1 MYISQIE
8 ITNFRNFKNSI
19 FKFKPGV
26 NTLIGENSSGKSNA
40 LYAIR
45 LLLDENLPINA
56 TKLLETDFNQN
67 LHKWKGH
74 WIVLKLTFKDLDASE
89 AVSFVAHHS
98 QDIRSDEESIGT
110 YALYYRPNKLVRK
123 RLYEFTKQIEE
134 SQENG
139 EDKKEIKNNLEI
151 FLKEITL
158 NDYESV
164 FTCRVNADFNDEQ
177 QYKALVG
184 DFEQGIFPNPEED
197 NNLTLGNISPH
208 ITLIKREV
216 SCTFVK
222 ALRNVIAELK
232 QKKSSPLLQLLR
244 GTTKDIEIIEAQK
257 IKKQVQDLNN
267 DISELDEI
275 DSLTNKIKTSLN
287 RTLGYTYS
295 PNVSIKSELPEEV
308 ETLLQSLTLWV
319 GDDSSSNQG
328 KLDDLSLGGAN
339 LIYITLKL
347 LEYEFYQDQEEKAAH
362 FLLIEEPEA
371 HIHTHVQ
378 KTLFEKYHFEN
389 TQVIITTHST
399 HISSASKVDSMNIL
413 IKEKGYTKVCQPSN
427 GLDTFTCKRIERY
440 LDATRSNLL
449 FAKGVLLVEGDAELI
464 LIPAM
469 FKAVF
474 GLNLDEIGIS
484 VINMSSTVFEHVASL
499 FDDLRIQRKCA
510 IITDFDEAIEML
522 PENPADDTKEQKK
535 MRDSQTAG
543 QERAEILNERYQGNP
558 WVNVFYAPHTFE
570 IDFALNSNTYE
581 IKSILP
587 VIYKRQSDIE
597 NSKAKLSSKDEVL
610 VGKEALRLANKEGK
624 GWFALL
630 VAEALSYETFIPE
643 YILNAIAFTSE
654 HITKEHLR
662 AMAQYRI
669 RKMYT
674 KLQGDLDE
682 MTFDELMDMLSRD
695 SADEREDDLVILVK
709 LLGVELAEHVY

>member
-1 MYISQIE
+1 MYISQLE
-8 ITNFRNFKNSI
+8 ITNFRNFKNAI
-19 FKFKPGV
+19 FKFMPGV
-26 NTLIGENSSGKSNA
+26 NTLIGENSSGKSNV

-45 LLLDENLPINA
+45 LLLDENLPVNA

-67 LHKWKGH
+67 LYEWKGH
-74 WIVLKLTFKDLDASE
+74 WIVLKLTLKDLNDSE
-89 AVSFVAHHS
+89 AVSFVSHHS
-98 QDIRSDEESIGT
+98 QDVRNEEESVGT
-110 YALYYRPNKLVRK
+110 YALYYRPNKSVRNK
-123 RLYEFTKQIEE
+123 LYEFTKQIEE
-134 SQENG
+134 CQENG
-139 EDKKEIKNNLEI
+139 KDTTGIKRDIQL
-151 FLKEITL
+151 FLKEVTIK
-158 NDYESV
+158 DYESV

-177 QYKALVG
+177 QYKKLVG
-184 DFEQGIFPNPEED
+184 DFIQGIFPNPEED
-197 NNLTLGNISPH
+197 NNLILGNISPH
-208 ITLIKREV
+208 ITLIKKEV

-244 GTTKDIEIIEAQK
+244 GTTKDIKIIEAEK
-257 IKKQVQDLNN
+257 IKEQVQNLNN

-275 DSLTNKIKTSLN
+275 SLLTNKIKKSLN

-319 GDDSSSNQG
+319 GDDSNSNQG

-399 HISSASKVDSMNIL
+399 HISSASKIDSMNIL
-413 IKEKGYTKVCQPSN
+413 IKYKGYTRVCHPSN
-427 GLDTFTCKRIERY
+427 GLDLDNCKRIERY
-440 LDATRSNLL
+440 LDATRSTLL
-449 FAKGVLLVEGDAELI
+449 FAKGVILVEGDAELI

-484 VINMSSTVFEHVASL
+484 IINMSSTVFEHVASL
-499 FDDLRIQRKCA
+499 FDDIRIHRKCA
-510 IITDFDEAIEML
+510 IITDFDEAIEIL
-522 PENPADDTKEQKK
+522 PKNPKDDTKEQKK
-535 MRDSQTAG
+535 MRDSQAAG
-543 QERAEILNERYQGNP
+543 QERAATLDQKYRDNS
-558 WVNVFYAPHTFE
+558 WVNVFYARHTFE
-570 IDFALNSNTYE
+570 IDFALNFNTHE
-581 IKSILP
+581 LIKILP
-587 VIYKRQSDIE
+587 LIYKRQGDIDTSRARLESD
-597 NSKAKLSSKDEVL
+597 DEIL

-630 VAEALSYETFIPE
+630 VSETLSYETFIPE
-643 YILNAIAFTSE
+643 YILSAIAFTSQ
-654 HITKEHLR
+654 HITSEHLR

-669 RKMYT
+669 RKIYDEIPP
-674 KLQGDLDE
+674 DLDE
-682 MTFDELMDMLSRD
+682 MSFNDLVLMLS
-695 SADEREDDLVILVK
+695 SKNEDEREDDLIILAK
-709 LLGVELAEHVY
+709 LLGVDL

>member
-1 MYISQIE
+1 MYISQLE
-8 ITNFRNFKNSI
+8 ITNFRNFNNAV
-19 FKFKPGV
+19 FKFKQGI

-45 LLLDENLPINA
+45 LLLDESLPINA
-56 TKLLETDFNQN
+56 TKLLEQDFNQN
-67 LHKWKGH
+67 ITEWKGH
-74 WIVLKLTFKDLDASE
+74 WIVLKLTFKDLDVSE
-89 AVSFVAHHS
+89 AASFLAHHS
-98 QDIRSDEESIGT
+98 QDVRADEESVGT
-110 YALYYRPNKLVRK
+110 YALYYRPNKSVRNK
-123 RLYEFTKQIEE
+123 LYEFTKRLEKLQ
-134 SQENG
+134 QTG
-139 EDKKEIKNNLEI
+139 EDITEVKSDLKL

-158 NDYESV
+158 KDYESV
-164 FTCRVNADFNDEQ
+164 FTCRINADFNDEQ
-177 QYKALVG
+177 QYKDLVG
-184 DFEQGIFPNPEED
+184 DFENGIFPNPEED
-197 NNLTLGNISPH
+197 NNLALGNISPH
-208 ITLIKREV
+208 ITLIKKEI

-244 GTTKDIEIIEAQK
+244 GTTKDIEIIEAEK
-257 IKKQVQDLNN
+257 IKKQVQDLNS

-275 DSLTNKIKTSLN
+275 SLLTNKIKASLN

-295 PNVSIKSELPEEV
+295 PNVNIKSELPEEV

-319 GDDSSSNQG
+319 GDDSNSNQG

-399 HISSASKVDSMNIL
+399 HISSASKIDSMNIL
-413 IKEKGYTKVCQPSN
+413 IKEKGYTQVCQPSN
-427 GLDTFTCKRIERY
+427 GLDSDTCKRIERY

-449 FAKGVLLVEGDAELI
+449 FAKGVILVEGDAELI

-474 GLNLDEIGIS
+474 GLNLDEIGVS

-499 FDDLRIQRKCA
+499 FDDIRIHRKCA
-510 IITDFDEAIEML
+510 IITDLDKSIEVL
-522 PENPADDTKEQKK
+522 PYNPDDDTKEQKK

-543 QERAEILNERYQGNP
+543 QERADALNKRYRDNI
-558 WVNVFYAPHTFE
+558 WLDTFYARHTFE
-570 IDFALNSNTYE
+570 IDFTLNSNVYE
-581 IKSILP
+581 IRTVLPKIYNRQFDIDNSI
-587 VIYKRQSDIE
+587 V
-597 NSKAKLSSKDEVL
+597 KLCSKDKVS

-630 VAEALSYETFIPE
+630 VSETLSFETYIPQ
-643 YILNAIAFTSE
+643 YILNAIAFTSA
-654 HITKEHLR
+654 HITEEHLS
-662 AMAQYRI
+662 AMAKYRI
-669 RKMYT
+669 RKLY
-674 KLQGDLDE
+674 KKKYCNLDE
-682 MTFDELMDMLSRD
+682 KNFEQLTDLLSRD
-695 SADEREDDLVILVK
+695 SEEDKEDALIILTK
-709 LLGVELAEHVY
+709 LLGVN

>member
-1 MYISQIE
+1 MYITQLE
-8 ITNFRNFKNSI
+8 LTNFRNFKNSI
-19 FKFKPGV
+19 FKFKQGV

-45 LLLDENLPINA
+45 LLLDESLPMNA
-56 TKLLETDFNQN
+56 TRFLETDFNQN
-67 LHKWKGH
+67 LNDWRGH
-74 WIVLKLTFKDLDASE
+74 WIVLKLTFKDLDTSE

-98 QDIRSDEESIGT
+98 QDIRNEEESFGT
-110 YALYYRPNKLVRK
+110 YALYYRPNKLVRNK
-123 RLYEFTKQIEE
+123 LFEFTKRIKELQE
-134 SQENG
+134 SG
-139 EDKKEIKNNLEI
+139 EDTLRVKRDLEI
-151 FLKEITL
+151 FLKNITL
-158 NDYESV
+158 KDYESV

-177 QYKALVG
+177 QYKELVG

-197 NNLTLGNISPH
+197 NNLALGNISPH
-208 ITLIKREV
+208 ITLIKKEV

-222 ALRNVIAELK
+222 ALRNVISELK

-244 GTTKDIEIIEAQK
+244 GTTKDIEIIEAEK
-257 IKKQVQDLNN
+257 IKKQVQNLNG

-275 DSLTNKIKTSLN
+275 SMLTKKIKKSLN

-399 HISSASKVDSMNIL
+399 HISSASKIDSMNIL
-413 IKEKGYTKVCQPSN
+413 IKERGYTNVCQPSN
-427 GLDTFTCKRIERY
+427 DLDTDTCKRIERY
-440 LDATRSNLL
+440 LDATRSTLL
-449 FAKGVLLVEGDAELI
+449 FAKGVILVEGDAELI

-484 VINMSSTVFEHVASL
+484 VVNMSSTVFEHVANL
-499 FDDLRIQRKCA
+499 FDESRIQRKCA
-510 IITDFDEAIEML
+510 IITDFDKAIEIL
-522 PENPADDTKEQKK
+522 PEDPSDDTKEQKK
-535 MRDSQTAG
+535 MRDSQKAG
-543 QERAEILNERYQGNP
+543 QERAEVLNGKYRLNP

-570 IDFALNSNTYE
+570 IDFALNSNTHE
-581 IKSILP
+581 IVETLP
-587 VIYKRQSDIE
+587 LIYRRQADIDTSKYKLESD
-597 NSKAKLSSKDEVL
+597 DRVL
-610 VGKEALRLANKEGK
+610 IGKEALRLANKEGK

-630 VAEALSYETFIPE
+630 VSESLSYATYIPK
-643 YILNAIAFTSE
+643 YILKAIAFTSE
-654 HITKEHLR
+654 HITNDHLR

-669 RKMYT
+669 SKIYEES
-674 KLQGDLDE
+674 QYDFDE
-682 MTFDELMDMLSRD
+682 MSLNDLMTILNQDKGN
-695 SADEREDDLVILVK
+695 REDDDLLIFVN
-709 LLGVELAEHVY
+709 LLGVEITEHAY